1 MKFTLSPSLEE
12 VKILSKEYDRIP
24 LSAEVFA
31 DMVTPMSLLSS
42 VKDKFDSIFLL
53 ESVDGGEKL
62 ARYSFLGFNPEKILT
77 VQNGIAKVSE
87 NGKIHHSSTN
97 AIDKIREI
105 TCGKR
110 TAQFDYLPPFTGG
123 GVGYIGYEAIA
134 ECEGIRFTGADITEL
149 PDCLIMMFDDVI
161 AFDHHE
167 GKITIIANINTDG
180 DADQQYNLA
189 KNRIEDLATLLNSP
203 PSPIKSAQESSLKFV
218 SNNTKSSFIKKVD
231 KAKEYIQK
239 GDVRQVVPSQRF
251 SVKMNGNLLNT
262 YRALRMINPSPYM
275 FYIAHS
281 DIEIAG
287 ASPETLVRVGANN
300 RISTFP
306 IAGTRKRGATKDEDD
321 LLKKELLAD
330 EKELAEHNMLVDFA
344 KEEVSKISI
353 PDSVEVKVY
362 QKVEFFSHVMHITS
376 HITAVLDES
385 HDGLSALQALSPAGT
400 LSGTPKRRAIEIIDE
415 LEGERRCLYGG
426 AIGYFSYDG
435 KLDTCIAIRTIA
447 KKGENAYI
455 QAGCGVVANSDAKCE
470 YDETINKAKA
480 LFTAIEMGQE
490 L

>member
-1 MKFTLSPSLEE
+1 MKFTLCPSLDE
-12 VKILSKEYDRIP
+12 VRDLSKKYDRIP
-24 LSAEVFA
+24 LSAEIFA

-42 VKDKFDSIFLL
+42 VKDRSDSIFLL

-62 ARYSFLGFNPEKILT
+62 ARYSFLGFNPKKILT
-77 VQNGIAKVSE
+77 VKNGIAKVSE
-87 NGKIHHSSTN
+87 NGKTYHSSDN
-97 AIDKIREI
+97 AIDKVREI
-105 TCGKR
+105 TSGKR

-134 ECEGIRFTGADITEL
+134 ECEGIRFSGADITQL
-149 PDCLIMMFDDVI
+149 PDCLIMLFDDVI

-167 GKITIIANINTDG
+167 GKITIIANIDTNG
-180 DADQQYNLA
+180 DARQQYNQA
-189 KNRIEDLATLLNSP
+189 RDRIEDLVNLLNSP
-203 PSPIKSAQESSLKFV
+203 PSPIKKSSESRPQFI
-218 SNNTKSSFIKKVD
+218 SNNTKDSFMSKVD
-231 KAKEYIQK
+231 RAKEYIK
-239 GDVRQVVPSQRF
+239 SGDVRQVVPSQRF
-251 SVKMNGNLLNT
+251 LVKMNSDLLNT

-275 FYIAHS
+275 FYIAHD

-306 IAGTRKRGATKDEDD
+306 IAGTRRRGSTKEEDD
-321 LLKKELLAD
+321 ALRVELLAD
-330 EKELAEHNMLVDFA
+330 KKELAEHNMLVDFA

-353 PDSVEVKVY
+353 PDSVEVKDY

-376 HITAVLDES
+376 HIAADLDKS
-385 HDGLSALQALSPAGT
+385 YDGLSALQALSPAGT

-415 LEGERRCLYGG
+415 LEGERRGLYGG

-447 KKGENAYI
+447 KKGDNAYI
-455 QAGCGVVANSDAKCE
+455 QAGCGVVENSDARCE

-480 LFTAIEMGQE
+480 LFTAIEMGQQ

>member
-1 MKFTLSPSLEE
+1 MKFTPCPSLEE
-12 VKILSKEYDRIP
+12 MRELSKEYDRIP

-31 DMVTPMSLLSS
+31 DMITPMSLLST

-77 VQNGIAKVSE
+77 VQNGTAKTSH
-87 NGKIHHSSTN
+87 NGEIYLSSANT
-97 AIDKIREI
+97 IDMVREL

-134 ECEGIRFTGADITEL
+134 ECEGIRFSGADVTNL
-149 PDCLIMMFDDVI
+149 PDSLIMLFDDII

-167 GKITIIANINTDG
+167 GKITIIANINT
-180 DADQQYNLA
+180 ADNTEQQYNLA
-189 KNRIEDLATLLNSP
+189 KDRIEKMAELLNSP
-203 PSPIKSAQESSLKFV
+203 PSPMKNVPKSSLKFV
-218 SNNTKSSFIKKVD
+218 SNDTESSFINKVV
-231 KAKEYIQK
+231 KAKEYIEK

-251 SVKMNGNLLNT
+251 SVKMNGDLLNT

-275 FYIAHS
+275 FYIAHD

-306 IAGTRKRGATKDEDD
+306 IAGTRKRGTTKDEDD
-321 LLKKELLAD
+321 ALKCELLAD

-353 PDSVEVKVY
+353 PDSVEVKDY

-376 HITAVLDES
+376 HITAILDKS

-400 LSGTPKRRAIEIIDE
+400 LSGTPKRRAMEIIDE

-426 AIGYFSYDG
+426 AIGYFSHDG

-447 KKGENAYI
+447 KKGDNAYI
-455 QAGCGVVANSDAKCE
+455 QAGCGVVENSDARCE

-480 LFTAIEMGQE
+480 LFTAIEMGQD

>member
-1 MKFTLSPSLEE
+1 MKFTLIPSLEE
-12 VKILSKEYDRIP
+12 VRELSKSYDRIP
-24 LSAEVFA
+24 LSVEVFA

-42 VKDKFDSIFLL
+42 VKDRSDSIFLL

-62 ARYSFLGFNPEKILT
+62 ARYSFLGYNPKKILT
-77 VQNGIAKVSE
+77 VQNGTAKVFD
-87 NGKIHHSSTN
+87 NGKVYLSS
-97 AIDKIREI
+97 ASAVKAVREL
-105 TCGKR
+105 TAGKR

-134 ECEGIRFTGADITEL
+134 ECEGIQFSGADITNL
-149 PDCLIMMFDDVI
+149 PDCLIMLFDDVI

-167 GKITIIANINTDG
+167 GKITLIANIDTNANVD
-180 DADQQYNLA
+180 YRYKLA
-189 KNRIEDLATLLNSP
+189 RNRIKDMYDLLNSP
-203 PSPIKSAQESSLKFV
+203 ATSRKPNPEEQLEFI
-218 SNNTKSSFIKKVD
+218 SNNTKTSFMSKVD

-239 GDVRQVVPSQRF
+239 GDVKQVVPSQRF
-251 SVKMNGNLLNT
+251 SVKMNGDLLNT

-275 FYIAHS
+275 FYIAHD

-287 ASPETLVRVGANN
+287 ASPETLVRVSSDN

-306 IAGTRKRGATKDEDD
+306 IAGTRRRGANKDEDD
-321 LLKKELLAD
+321 ALMRELLAD

-344 KEEVSKISI
+344 KKEVSKISV
-353 PDSVEVKVY
+353 PNSVGVKDY
-362 QKVEFFSHVMHITS
+362 KKVEFFSHVMHITS
-376 HITAVLDES
+376 HITATLDKS

-400 LSGTPKRRAIEIIDE
+400 LSGTPKRRAMEIIDE
-415 LEGERRCLYGG
+415 LEGERRGLYGG

-435 KLDTCIAIRTIA
+435 NIDTCIAIRTIA
-447 KKGENAYI
+447 KKGSNAYI
-455 QAGCGVVANSDAKCE
+455 QTGCGVVKDSDAQCE